1 MVVKKYEQEWASKT
15 EIRDGR
21 KKNAVEEYVSIELTA
36 LKLKKPKLAAQ
47 PSVVSLVCVIL
58 EQSTVLYRM
67 FAAKLDTNS
76 SED

>member
-1 MVVKKYEQEWASKT
+1 MVVKRYKQEWASKI
-15 EIRDGR
+15 EIRDGQ

-36 LKLKKPKLAAQ
+36 LKLKKSKLVAQ
-47 PSVVSLVCVIL
+47 PAVVSLVCVIL

>member
-1 MVVKKYEQEWASKT
+1 MVVKRYKQEWASKI

-36 LKLKKPKLAAQ
+36 LKLKKSKLAAQ
-47 PSVVSLVCVIL
+47 PAAVSLVCVIL
-58 EQSTVLYRM
+58 EQSAVLYRM